1 MQAFARKCEN
11 ERLGHAH
18 EREVDVVP
26 CTCLGGESVSI
37 TSHPVSAWPTSR
49 PTWHPVRKRSRTLDS
64 RAAWP
69 RWTSHRAARVSPS
82 VPAGRTTPAVAAP
95 PVEAAPV
102 PAGAAPPA
110 AVPTIPVA
118 SPTELDRLRKP
129 KMIGGVMQAQWS
141 SNNAGVRATASRRHD
156 RRSSHQGEHP
166 YNRFPHDFSSLSPR
180 SRHLGREPIESPQ
193 TGAATGF
200 LAADPA
206 QGAVPLALTAFRRT

>member
-1 MQAFARKCEN
+1 VTEVSSDHLISCRRAPPAFTIELVRASGMRSTARASSMQGRWAGAGAWAARAC
-11 ERLGHAH
+11 
-18 EREVDVVP
+18 P
-26 CTCLGGESVSI
+26 
-37 TSHPVSAWPTSR
+37 SHTVSAWPTSGL
-49 PTWHPVRKRSRTLDS
+49 TWHPVRKRSRTLDS
-64 RAAWP
+64 RTARP
-69 RWTSHRAARVSPS
+69 RWTSPWVAWVSPS

-141 SNNAGVRATASRRHD
+141 SDNAGVRATAGRRHD

-166 YNRFPHDFSSLSPR
+166 YNRFLHAFLLAFSAISTPR
-180 SRHLGREPIESPQ
+180 ER
-193 TGAATGF
+193 
-200 LAADPA
+200 AD
-206 QGAVPLALTAFRRT
+206 